1 MRQTPVSTFMD
12 VTEML
17 ERYRDKSLSP
27 VEVLE
32 STIERIEA
40 LNPTLNAVGHTFFD
54 AARAQAKSVERHYAR
69 GSDVS
74 LPLAGVPVVV
84 KEDEPVQGQ
93 PWTQGSKVYEDL
105 IATHTSTFVQRIVD
119 AGAIVHARSTAPEF
133 SQAAFTQSELWG
145 VTRNPWNTK

>member
-1 MRQTPVSTFMD
+1 MSDVTFMN

-17 ERYRDKSLSP
+17 GRYRDKSLSP

-40 LNPTLNAVGHTFFD
+40 LNPTVNAVGHTFFD
-54 AARAQAKSVERHYAR
+54 AARAQAKSAERHYAR
-69 GSDVS
+69 GWDDG

-93 PWTQGSKVYEDL
+93 PWTQGSKVYEDV
-105 IATHTSTFVQRIVD
+105 IATHTSTFVQRIID

-133 SQAAFTQSELWG
+133 SS
-145 VTRNPWNTK
+145 

>member
-40 LNPTLNAVGHTFFD
+40 L
-54 AARAQAKSVERHYAR
+54 
-69 GSDVS
+69 
-74 LPLAGVPVVV
+74 
-84 KEDEPVQGQ
+84 
-93 PWTQGSKVYEDL
+93 
-105 IATHTSTFVQRIVD
+105 
-119 AGAIVHARSTAPEF
+119 
-133 SQAAFTQSELWG
+133 
-145 VTRNPWNTK
+145 TRP